1 MEIAVV
7 SGKGGTGKSSISSA
21 FISIAKNVIAIDC
34 DVDAAN
40 LYLLFN
46 PVVEEE
52 CEFSSGKYAII
63 DPEKCAACGICQE
76 ACMFDAVHE
85 KDGVYQ
91 IDPISCEGCALC
103 SRLCVS
109 EAIHMEPSEAGR
121 LYACQ
126 FRYGKMLYGRLAP
139 GEDNSGKFVN
149 ALRDACVE
157 LKKKAETNTIILDGP
172 PGIGCPVMSTLTGVD
187 KVVIVTEPTLSGLSD
202 LKRIST
208 VAKSFTSDVYVIIN
222 KADLNTEMT
231 QEIRAYCKGSN
242 TNVITELPFD
252 KRMVEAMVNGQT
264 IIEYAPDSSIAQQLE
279 KAYAQIV
286 NN

>member
-1 MEIAVV
+1 MEIAIV

-21 FISIAKNVIAIDC
+21 FISIAKQVIAIDC

-52 CEFSSGKYAII
+52 CDFSSGKNAVI
-63 DPEKCAACGICQE
+63 DPEKCVACGMCQE

-85 KDGVYQ
+85 KEGVYEV
-91 IDPISCEGCALC
+91 DPISCEGCALC
-103 SRLCVS
+103 SRLCLA
-109 EAIHMEPSEAGR
+109 EAIHMESSDAGK
-121 LYACQ
+121 LYACH

-149 ALRDACVE
+149 ALREACIE
-157 LKKKAETNTIILDGP
+157 LRKKIDLKTIILDGP

-187 KVVIVTEPTLSGLSD
+187 KVVVVTEPTLSGLSD
-202 LKRIST
+202 LERIVT
-208 VAKSFTSDVYVIIN
+208 VAKSFTKEVYVIIN
-222 KADLNTEMT
+222 KMDLNTEMAKQIRSFC
-231 QEIRAYCKGSN
+231 QESGTTIVA
-242 TNVITELPFD
+242 ELPFD

-264 IIEYAPDSSIAQQLE
+264 IMEYAPESDIAHMLE
-279 KAYAQIV
+279 KAYEQV
-286 NN
+286 MSN